1 LFKLIFILKIIELFK
16 LDFIPH
22 DNKTIAEMLNVIG
35 ISSLE
40 ELYQDIPN
48 DLIIKK
54 SNLPSGLTEPDLL
67 RYMENISRKNK
78 NYSNSF
84 LGAGC
89 YYHYIPTI
97 VDFVI
102 SRSEFYT
109 SYTPYQAE
117 ASQGYLQAIY
127 EYQTLISK
135 LTQMEIANASM
146 YDGSTALAEAA
157 IMATIITRKS
167 TIILLKGIHP
177 EYEEVVKT
185 YCWGQDINIET
196 CTEETLQTKINDNT
210 AAVLIQ
216 SPNFFGD
223 IEDVS
228 KITQTVKE
236 KSQNCLIVQV
246 MTDPTCLGVLIPPG
260 STDIDIF
267 IAEGQSFG
275 ISPSFGGPGLGIF
288 TAKKKYLRKMPG
300 RLIGKTKEINGDQ
313 EGYIL
318 TLQAREQHIRR
329 EKASSN
335 ICTNQALCSL
345 AALTYLLALGRT
357 GLKEIASQNIQKA
370 HHLKMQ
376 LKKLPGYEILNKK
389 PTYNEFLI
397 KCPNIE
403 YLIEACKERNLL
415 PPLTISKY
423 YPEMQNVALVCVTEM
438 NSGESI
444 EAFIDAA
451 QSALKKKEE
460 KN

>member
-1 LFKLIFILKIIELFK
+1 

-22 DNKTIAEMLNVIG
+22 DNKTIAEMLSVIG
-35 ISSLE
+35 VASLDD
-40 ELYQDIPN
+40 LYQDIPK
-48 DLIIKK
+48 DLIIGKLK
-54 SNLPSGLTEPDLL
+54 MPSGLTEPDLL
-67 RYMENISRKNK
+67 RYMENISKKNK
-78 NYSNSF
+78 IYSNSF

-89 YYHYIPTI
+89 YYHYIPTL

-117 ASQGYLQAIY
+117 ASQGYLQAMY
-127 EYQTLISK
+127 EYQTIISR
-135 LTQMEIANASM
+135 LTQMDIANASM

-157 IMATIITRKS
+157 VMATIITRKNS
-167 TIILLKGIHP
+167 ILLLEGIHP
-177 EYEEVVKT
+177 EYEEVVRT

-196 CTEETLQTKINDNT
+196 CIEENLKDKLNNNT

-223 IEDVS
+223 IEDIS
-228 KITQTVKE
+228 KLTKNVKE
-236 KSQNCLIVQV
+236 RSQNCLVVQV
-246 MTDPTCLGVLIPPG
+246 MTDPTCLGVLKPPG
-260 STDIDIF
+260 STDVDIF

-300 RLIGKTKEINGDQ
+300 RLIGKTKEINGDR

-370 HHLKMQ
+370 HYLKMQ
-376 LKKLPGYEILNKK
+376 LEKIPGYEILNKK
-389 PTYNEFLI
+389 PTYNEFLV
-397 KCPNIE
+397 KCPSINS
-403 YLIEACKERNLL
+403 LILKCKKQNLL
-415 PPLTISKY
+415 PPLKISKFF
-423 YPEMQNVALVCVTEM
+423 PEMKNIALVCVTEI
-438 NSGESI
+438 NSSESI
-444 EAFIDAA
+444 DAFINAA
-451 QSALKKKEE
+451 KSTLKGNEVGD
-460 KN
+460 